1 MKEQK
6 ENGAYHICADR
17 INIGDFNY
25 CHVGFTSFSCTDN
38 RSVRK

>member
-6 ENGAYHICADR
+6 KTGRTIYALNR